1 MTVDIGKAKKA
12 YVHIEMIFSKD
23 KRDDVV
29 SGLFKGMLE
38 SNGDTFVLLHGPKE
52 STKALNIKFYD
63 FLSIE
68 VLEEEYKNLY
78 YPRILKSEQEEAL
91 EIVQKL
97 YKALLDSGFAL
108 ATDPV
113 IIDMDKYSDLPEAY
127 KEGRTTAISKDVGTT
142 AHKPT
147 IPVNVY
153 GRHYSATNHYSPT
166 VIVTAEPEAKFFQR
180 SDSKK
185 PSKLDIEA
193 MFAKL
198 DLIKKDTYH
207 PCLVPTPEDSPTDEP
222 ISENKLY
229 AEYGYMNGM
238 YE

>member
-1 MTVDIGKAKKA
+1 MTVDIINKAKKM

-29 SGLFKGMLE
+29 SGLFKGILE
-38 SNGDTFVLLHGPKE
+38 SNGDTFILLHGPKD
-52 STKALNIKFYD
+52 STKALNTKFYD
-63 FLSIE
+63 LLSIE

-91 EIVQKL
+91 KIVREL

-113 IIDMDKYSDLPEAY
+113 IIDMAKYSELPEAY
-127 KEGRTTAISKDVGTT
+127 KEGKTTVTTKDTSVTVHRSAT
-142 AHKPT
+142 
-147 IPVNVY
+147 VSSY
-153 GRHYSATNHYSPT
+153 GRHCNMTNHYTPT
-166 VIVTAEPEAKFFQR
+166 VTVEPEPKFFQR
-180 SDSKK
+180 TDSKK
-185 PSKLDIEA
+185 PSKSDIEI

-198 DLIKKDTYH
+198 DLIKKGEYT
-207 PCLVPTPEDSPTDEP
+207 PVLVSTPEDSPTDEP
-222 ISENKLY
+222 ISESKTY
-229 AEYGYMNGM
+229 AEYGYMNGI